1 MSGAGTSAAGTSLA
15 GFGVPLAAAGAP
27 SIALLDSTF
36 IDPSTKD
43 YQYDASGNRVQTTRG
58 KQMVYLAIA
67 TVRGSAADPNCGLA
81 RAPGVF
87 LDTYQKK
94 RAEDYAAAFKPL
106 EAANAA
112 KLLSVDIQR
121 NGPSQV
127 FERVT
132 WQDLSTLEVF
142 ISTI

>member
-1 MSGAGTSAAGTSLA
+1 VSA
-15 GFGVPLAAAGAP
+15 P
-27 SIALLDSTF
+27 LDSVF
-36 IDPSTKD
+36 IDPATKD
-43 YQYDASGNRVQTTRG
+43 YQYDATGNRVQATRG

-67 TVRGSAADPNCGLA
+67 TVRGSSADPNCGLA

-87 LDTYQKK
+87 LDTYKKK

-106 EAANAA
+106 ETANAA
-112 KLLSVDIQR
+112 KLLSVDIDR
-121 NGPSQV
+121 NGASQV
-127 FERVT
+127 VERVK

>member
-1 MSGAGTSAAGTSLA
+1 MSGAGSSPAGSSPA
-15 GFGVPLAAAGAP
+15 GFGTPVAASGAP
-27 SIALLDSTF
+27 SQAALDSVF
-36 IDPSTKD
+36 IDPVKKD
-43 YQYDASGNRVQTTRG
+43 YQYDATGNRVQTTRG
-58 KQMVYLAIA
+58 RQMVYLAIA
-67 TVRGSAADPNCGLA
+67 TVRGSSADPNCGLA